1 MKIALLAVVAWIG
14 TAAACGVARAQ
25 TQPQTQGGAL
35 QVTADS
41 VIFERYQ
48 GLRFHDESESGDDD
62 EDAALPPADE
72 IALARA
78 MMLVRSSRVETALPM
93 LEALWQRHPDS
104 PRIATAAAS
113 AYLRAGRPNDALRL
127 LEDSEK
133 AAKEAR
139 AKGKLAAPAVDPF
152 AAMRAHVLLALGRR
166 KDAIPWMV
174 EAAAN
179 PRGEAFAL
187 QRQLLEWAETVDVGP
202 DVVTA
207 AERRADALPKDVNRA
222 LLAAEIEC
230 RAGKTE
236 AALARLARAEP
247 SGMPHGQLA
256 QVLGERLASDAQGS
270 ALAAP
275 LWLAI
280 TRGSYDAGVRAD
292 ALRRL
297 LQPTTIVSADGQ
309 GKARVTPVAAKD
321 LESAW
326 SSLPPGEEKA
336 RLGLDLLQALRARGD
351 SQAAERV
358 ASELSRT
365 GGPGQ
370 LAGPVDVEA
379 GLLALGQGRLD
390 EAGKRL
396 ERARTQSVD
405 DDARERAEF
414 AQAEVLFYSGQFDS
428 ALAAY
433 DRFADA
439 HPMSPLANEA
449 LARAFLL
456 EPDQDTAPGQAP
468 GLPSLAKGLYAET
481 RRQWDEAASWAD
493 KAQQESRG
501 SDRLA
506 SEMPR
511 TEGAAPESLGLANPV
526 RAQALLLLSR
536 IEEARGVPAQARLA
550 ALAVCDSLPG
560 DRLAPVARKRVGD
573 LDLARG
579 NKESALAQYE
589 EMLARYPRS
598 WLAAEVRRQVT
609 DLRSQLRQGR
619 AP

>member
-1 MKIALLAVVAWIG
+1 MKLALPVVVAALGAIAW
-14 TAAACGVARAQ
+14 C
-25 TQPQTQGGAL
+25 GGAGAQEGTL
-35 QVTADS
+35 HVTADS
-41 VIFERYQ
+41 VIFER
-48 GLRFHDESESGDDD
+48 FHSMPIRDEAGSDDD
-62 EDAALPPADE
+62 DDMALPPADE

-78 MMLVRSSRVETALPM
+78 MMLVRSSRLELALPM
-93 LEALWQRHPDS
+93 LDDLCRRHPES
-104 PRIATAAAS
+104 SRIATAAAS
-113 AYLRAGRPNDALRL
+113 AYLRAGRPNDALHL
-127 LEDSEK
+127 LEVSDK

-139 AKGKLAAPAVDPF
+139 AKDKLAAPAVDPL

-187 QRQLLEWAETVDVGP
+187 QRQLFEWAETVDVGP
-202 DVVTA
+202 DVVSA
-207 AERRADALPKDVNRA
+207 AERRADAAPKDVNRA

-230 RAGKTE
+230 RAGKT
-236 AALARLARAEP
+236 ALALACLHGAEAP
-247 SGMPHGQLA
+247 GTPHGQLA
-256 QVLGERLASDAQGS
+256 RVLAERLQADAQGV

-275 LWLAI
+275 LWLELA
-280 TRGSYDAGVRAD
+280 RGPYDAGLRAD

-297 LQPTTIVSADGQ
+297 LQPTTVITADRE
-309 GKARVTPVAAKD
+309 GKAVVTPISAKD

-326 SSLPPGEEKA
+326 RSLPVGEERA
-336 RLGLDLLQALRARGD
+336 ELGLDLLQTLRARGET
-351 SQAAERV
+351 QVAERV
-358 ASELSRT
+358 AAELSRT
-365 GGPGQ
+365 GSSGQ

-396 ERARTQSVD
+396 ERARAQTVD
-405 DDARERAEF
+405 DDARVRAEF

-428 ALAAY
+428 ALASY
-433 DRFADA
+433 DRFANA
-439 HPMSPLANEA
+439 HPLSPLANEA

-456 EPDQDTAPGQAP
+456 EPDPDQASGQAP
-468 GLPSLAKGLYAET
+468 GLVSLAKGLYAET
-481 RRQWDEAASWAD
+481 RRQWDESILWAR
-493 KAQQESRG
+493 KAEQESRG
-501 SDRLA
+501 SDRQA
-506 SEMPR
+506 SQMPR
-511 TEGAAPESLGLANPV
+511 SEGAAPESLGLANPV

-536 IEEARGVPAQARLA
+536 AQEAHGAPAEARLA
-550 ALAVCDSLPG
+550 ALAVADSLPG

-609 DLRSQLRQGR
+609 DLRAQLRAGR